1 MMNNKIKKLKLI
13 LTDVDGVLTDGSL
26 YFTKSGEYLK
36 KFNIKDGMGVNILLR
51 NNIPTGIVT
60 KERSKI
66 VETWAKQMNI
76 SFIKMGVK
84 QKEKALDMICKKFSL
99 KKSEV
104 AYIGD
109 DVNDLSILN
118 KVGVSACPSDSVK
131 AVKDTVNYICKN
143 RSGDGAFREF
153 CDLIL
158 KIKFGK
164 KTILY

>member
-26 YFTKSGEYLK
+26 YFTRNGEYLK

-60 KERSKI
+60 KDRSKI
-66 VETWAKQMNI
+66 VERWAKEMNI

-118 KVGVSACPSDSVK
+118 KVCVSACPSDSVK

-143 RSGDGAFREF
+143 R
-153 CDLIL
+153 L
-158 KIKFGK
+158 
-164 KTILY
+164 

>member
-51 NNIPTGIVT
+51 NNIPTGIIT

-84 QKEKALDMICKKFSL
+84 QKEKTLDTICKKHSL

-109 DVNDLSILN
+109 DVNDLLILN
-118 KVGVSACPSDSVK
+118 NVGFSACPSD
-131 AVKDTVNYICKN
+131 AVKVVKDNVHYICKN
-143 RSGDGAFREF
+143 KCGDGAFREL
-153 CDLIL
+153 CDVIL

>member
-26 YFTKSGEYLK
+26 YFTRNGEYLK

-60 KERSKI
+60 KDRSKI
-66 VETWAKQMNI
+66 VERWAKEMNI
-76 SFIKMGVK
+76 FFIKMGVK